1 MKTFFAISLV
11 ASCLCMAQAA
21 QADEVD
27 TPIYQYTCNHG
38 IYDLCGYYDRATH
51 KRGDPLE
58 WLIPPKFEEASPFKD
73 GLAAVKLNG
82 KSGFINYAGEFEIKP
97 KYDVVGSFHK
107 GLAPFKIDGWIGFI
121 NKRGEIVVPAKFSRA
136 IILNESTIIG
146 SDNPN
151 YKLYSRFAPGGN
163 QLNSGIQSGLYD
175 LKKGWLTDQKYYFGA
190 FRNKDDDLV
199 WAKERRGKTG
209 LMRTDGSWFQEPKY
223 VRTAPLKDGLAI
235 VTVEQDDGTELSG
248 AINEKGEVVIPPK
261 FERLNGWNKGLA
273 VVTVE
278 QNDGTKLWGAI
289 DKKGKVVVPIKFEWL
304 GRWMGDYA
312 RTRIGDYNSK
322 QVGLV
327 DRDGNLLGGQYFEEI
342 RLPDNYFTAT
352 ETVFLPRVKA
362 DGVWYSLTLEGKLI
376 EDQKKMDEIAKGSI
390 LSCENFTLVRTED
403 GLRAINKT
411 GQTIVDFDYPQFFS
425 FYVGPHSVNSA
436 MTCDSPLSI
445 SRDGKYSFLL
455 PEGTFFAGQFFDNAL
470 PIFEN
475 VAGFSVDK
483 KWGLI
488 DASGKVI
495 VEPTYDKIRWAGDGQ
510 FQLTKGE
517 TGYLFDKDGTRY
529 NLEDD
534 PDYNQEFKTK
544 LPPRENYLRCSG
556 SALKY
561 KNEKW
566 GMVSDD
572 GEIILPF
579 KYKALTC
586 YESGVA
592 WAPRED
598 LKKWCPIDR
607 HGKFLPKDK
616 CETKINRARWSH
628 YFPEKLADNEYDSS
642 VLWNVQY
649 LSYGDGRASAP
660 PIMSPDG
667 VSANRPRLMTPTH
680 SRR

>member
-261 FERLNGWNKGLA
+261 FERLNGWNKG
-273 VVTVE
+273 
-278 QNDGTKLWGAI
+278 
-289 DKKGKVVVPIKFEWL
+289 
-304 GRWMGDYA
+304 R
-312 RTRIGDYNSK
+312 
-322 QVGLV
+322 
-327 DRDGNLLGGQYFEEI
+327 
-342 RLPDNYFTAT
+342 
-352 ETVFLPRVKA
+352 
-362 DGVWYSLTLEGKLI
+362 
-376 EDQKKMDEIAKGSI
+376 
-390 LSCENFTLVRTED
+390 
-403 GLRAINKT
+403 
-411 GQTIVDFDYPQFFS
+411 
-425 FYVGPHSVNSA
+425 
-436 MTCDSPLSI
+436 
-445 SRDGKYSFLL
+445 
-455 PEGTFFAGQFFDNAL
+455 
-470 PIFEN
+470 
-475 VAGFSVDK
+475 
-483 KWGLI
+483 
-488 DASGKVI
+488 
-495 VEPTYDKIRWAGDGQ
+495 
-510 FQLTKGE
+510 
-517 TGYLFDKDGTRY
+517 
-529 NLEDD
+529 
-534 PDYNQEFKTK
+534 
-544 LPPRENYLRCSG
+544 
-556 SALKY
+556 
-561 KNEKW
+561 
-566 GMVSDD
+566 
-572 GEIILPF
+572 
-579 KYKALTC
+579 
-586 YESGVA
+586 
-592 WAPRED
+592 
-598 LKKWCPIDR
+598 
-607 HGKFLPKDK
+607 
-616 CETKINRARWSH
+616 
-628 YFPEKLADNEYDSS
+628 
-642 VLWNVQY
+642 
-649 LSYGDGRASAP
+649 
-660 PIMSPDG
+660 
-667 VSANRPRLMTPTH
+667 
-680 SRR
+680 